1 MSRSS
6 KKIHKKQAAAAQ
18 AKKAVRAG
26 ALREKMKQQVEEE
39 QYAEALATLVE
50 LVESKSYEADDFYL
64 AAYSYFMVG
73 DYDRAA
79 RWVDNTLGMAPGH
92 VAAQIL
98 LSRLCILED
107 QTEKALA
114 VLDNMLSISR
124 SRLTQ
129 EQQEELAD
137 ILEYYGR
144 EDPEHIEKD
153 YPAIAAFLKAEL
165 TGLGMDGAAPVQPAP
180 PQPEA
185 PASFMPDTA
194 PAEQSG
200 GSALAALQKLKSRL
214 QSSLP
219 EQEKAEPPVQQA
231 APEQVAPQVPETEK
245 VQSAPAQS
253 SAEIKAK
260 LEEIAGKPVALAAKV
275 RLYNT
280 FAGAYFFKRDYV
292 SAQAFL
298 EAAAGIDPQ
307 DAETLR
313 NLAMLAH
320 EQGQQEQALAYA
332 SKMPQTDFVL
342 LAALR

>member
-6 KKIHKKQAAAAQ
+6 KKIHKKQEARSQ
-18 AKKAVRAG
+18 AEKAVRAG
-26 ALREKMKQQVEEE
+26 ALREKMEQQVEAE

-50 LVESKSYEADDFYL
+50 LVEGKSYEANDFYL
-64 AAYSYFMVG
+64 ASYCYFMVG
-73 DYDRAA
+73 DYERAIK
-79 RWVDNTLGMAPGH
+79 WVDNTLGMAPGH

-124 SRLTQ
+124 SLLTQ

-153 YPAIAAFLKAEL
+153 YPAISAFLKEEL
-165 TGLGMDGAAPVQPAP
+165 TGRIDVSAPVQPAP

-185 PASFMPDTA
+185 PANFMPDTA

-214 QSSLP
+214 HSSLP
-219 EQEKAEPPVQQA
+219 EQDEAVPPVQQTR
-231 APEQVAPQVPETEK
+231 PEQVVPEVSETEQ
-245 VQSAPAQS
+245 VQPTTAQS
-253 SAEIKAK
+253 SAEIRAK
-260 LEEIAGKPVALAAKV
+260 LEDIAGRPVGLAVKV

-280 FAGAYFFKRDYV
+280 FAGAYFFKRDYA

-298 EAAAGIDPQ
+298 DAAAGIDPL

-320 EQGQQEQALAYA
+320 EQGQQEQALVYA

>member
-1 MSRSS
+1 
-6 KKIHKKQAAAAQ
+6 
-18 AKKAVRAG
+18 
-26 ALREKMKQQVEEE
+26 
-39 QYAEALATLVE
+39 
-50 LVESKSYEADDFYL
+50 
-64 AAYSYFMVG
+64 MVG

-79 RWVDNTLGMAPGH
+79 RWVDNTLGLTPGH

-153 YPAIAAFLKAEL
+153 YPAISAFLKAEL
-165 TGLGMDGAAPVQPAP
+165 TGEGGGAPVQPAP

-185 PASFMPDTA
+185 PASVMSDTA

-219 EQEKAEPPVQQA
+219 EQAELPAQQTTPEQPVPEVSK
-231 APEQVAPQVPETEK
+231 PEQVQPT
-245 VQSAPAQS
+245 PAQS
-253 SAEIKAK
+253 SAEVKAK
-260 LEEIAGKPVALAAKV
+260 LEEIAGKPVALAVKM

-280 FAGAYFFKRDYV
+280 FAGAYFFKRDYA

-320 EQGQQEQALAYA
+320 EQGQKEQALAYA

>member
-6 KKIHKKQAAAAQ
+6 KKINKKQAARSQ
-18 AKKAVRAG
+18 AKKAVQAG

-39 QYAEALATLVE
+39 QYAEALATLAE
-50 LVESKSYEADDFYL
+50 LVEGKSYEAEDFYL
-64 AAYSYFMVG
+64 AAYCYFMVG
-73 DYDRAA
+73 DYERAIT
-79 RWVDNTLGMAPGH
+79 WVDNTLGLTPGH

-124 SRLTQ
+124 SKLTQ

-144 EDPEHIEKD
+144 EDPERIERD
-153 YPAIAAFLKAEL
+153 YPAISAFLKEEL
-165 TGLGMDGAAPVQPAP
+165 AGLNGVETVPTQPAP
-180 PQPEA
+180 QQPETSA
-185 PASFMPDTA
+185 EGVSAAA

-200 GSALAALQKLKSRL
+200 GSALAALQKLKNRL

-219 EQEKAEPPVQQA
+219 EQEQPGEEQPSSSEPEAAGEAQQA
-231 APEQVAPQVPETEK
+231 
-245 VQSAPAQS
+245 PA
-253 SAEIKAK
+253 AEVRAK
-260 LEEIAGKPVALAAKV
+260 LDEIAGKPVALTVKIH
-275 RLYNT
+275 LYNT
-280 FAGAYFFKRDYV
+280 FAGAYFFKKDYA
-292 SAQAFL
+292 SAKAFL
-298 EAAAGIDPQ
+298 EAAAAIDPQ
-307 DAETLR
+307 DGETLR

-320 EQGQQEQALAYA
+320 EQGQQEQALDYA
-332 SKMPQTDFVL
+332 AKLPRTDFVL

>member
-6 KKIHKKQAAAAQ
+6 KKIHKKQAARSQ
-18 AKKAVRAG
+18 AEKAVWAG
-26 ALREKMKQQVEEE
+26 ELREKMKQQVEEE
-39 QYAEALATLVE
+39 RYSEALGTLVE
-50 LVESKSYEADDFYL
+50 LVEGKSYEADDFYL
-64 AAYSYFMVG
+64 AAYCYFMVG
-73 DYDRAA
+73 DYERAT

-92 VAAQIL
+92 VATQIL

-129 EQQEELAD
+129 EQQEELTD

-153 YPAIAAFLKAEL
+153 YPAISTFLKEEL
-165 TGLGMDGAAPVQPAP
+165 TRSVTGGAAPVQPAP
-180 PQPEA
+180 PQLEA
-185 PASFMPDTA
+185 PADIMTDAA
-194 PAEQSG
+194 PAGQSG
-200 GSALAALQKLKSRL
+200 GSALAVLQKLKSRL

-219 EQEKAEPPVQQA
+219 EQEKAEPLAQQTK
-231 APEQVAPQVPETEK
+231 PEQVVPEVSETEQA
-245 VQSAPAQS
+245 QSAPAQN

-260 LEEIAGKPVALAAKV
+260 LEEIAGKPVALAVKV

-280 FAGAYFFKRDYV
+280 FAGAYFFNRDYA

-298 EAAAGIDPQ
+298 DAAAAIDPL

-313 NLAMLAH
+313 NLAMLSH
-320 EQGQQEQALAYA
+320 EQGQKEQALAYA
-332 SKMPQTDFVL
+332 SKLSQTDFVL